1 MPILLKKLFEREQFF
16 LFFCHF
22 NPSCLIYKIGMPRAG
37 VLLPDA
43 FKEGAEYAAL
53 HEGLVIPA
61 LQAEIIS
68 NQQQN
73 HEP

>member
-1 MPILLKKLFEREQFF
+1 LACQGRAFF
-16 LFFCHF
+16 
-22 NPSCLIYKIGMPRAG
+22 
-37 VLLPDA
+37 LPDA